1 MMRKY
6 HVRFG
11 GGPTETCICSI
22 CNAPAAYPTPSRAR
36 RNSRVRTAETIL
48 GIIHE
53 RGSNGLPL
61 NDVYRQLFNPALYLQ
76 AYGKIYRNRGAMTR
90 GVTDETADGMS
101 QRKIA
106 AIIEALRNEHYR
118 WTPARRI
125 YIEKKHATRNRPLG
139 IPTWSDKLL
148 QEVIREILEAYYEP
162 QFSPHSHGFRPGR
175 GCHTALTEIQRT
187 WKGTVWFIEGDI
199 SQCFDQLDHMVLMSI
214 LREKILD
221 NRFLR
226 LIENLLKA
234 GYLEAWRHHPTF
246 SGSPQGGIVSPIL
259 ANIYLDRLD
268 SYVEHTLVPLY
279 TRGDK
284 RRSNPKYYPLLQRRS
299 RLNRKGHT
307 EEAEQLL
314 RCMRTLPSLD
324 PNDPEYRRL
333 RYVRYADDFL
343 LGFAGP
349 KREAQ
354 AIKQQ
359 IGVFL
364 REALRLELS
373 EQKTLLTHA
382 RTEAARFLGYEIVV
396 AHSNTKINHRRK
408 QRNVNGMIGLRVPR
422 EIIEAK
428 CQGYR
433 SGTRPRPRTELTN
446 DSVYTI
452 IAVYQQEFRGLA
464 EYYQLAWNR
473 SIRLSKLKWLMEWSL
488 TATLADKLRISISEV
503 YRRYRATIETSDG
516 TYKGLEFRV
525 ERTGKSPLIAQWG
538 GISLKRPSC
547 GKRVVLDERPR
558 RIYGSR
564 TELVQRLLADTC
576 ELCGS
581 TDNIEVHHIRGLRD
595 LQRKGRADP
604 PEWIK
609 TMAARRRKTLVVCKS
624 CHVAIAQ
631 QHRGK
636 QANTSRRRAKGG
648 MDSA

>member
-1 MMRKY
+1 MRT
-6 HVRFG
+6 V
-11 GGPTETCICSI
+11 ET
-22 CNAPAAYPTPSRAR
+22 T
-36 RNSRVRTAETIL
+36 L

-53 RGSNGLPL
+53 RGSNELPL
-61 NDVYRQLFNPALYLQ
+61 DDVYRQLFNPALYLH

-90 GVTDETADGMS
+90 GATDETADGMS

-106 AIIEALRNEHYR
+106 AIIEALRNERYR
-118 WTPARRI
+118 WTPARRA
-125 YIEKKHATRNRPLG
+125 YIEKKHATKKRPLG
-139 IPTWSDKLL
+139 LPTWSDKLL

-162 QFSPHSHGFRPGR
+162 QFSQRSHGFRPNR
-175 GCHTALTEIQRT
+175 GCHTALMEVQRN

-199 SQCFDQLDHMVLMSI
+199 SQCFDRLDHTVLMSI

-234 GYLEAWRHHPTF
+234 GYLEDWRHHATF

-268 SYVEHTLVPLY
+268 RYVEQTLVPLY
-279 TRGDK
+279 TRGDRRRNNPEYHHLLEQRSCLK
-284 RRSNPKYYPLLQRRS
+284 RT
-299 RLNRKGHT
+299 GDT
-307 EEAEQLL
+307 EGAEQLL
-314 RCMRTLPSLD
+314 RCMRTLPSHD

-333 RYVRYADDFL
+333 RYIRYADDFL

-349 KREAQ
+349 KHEAE
-354 AIKQQ
+354 AIKRQ
-359 IGVFL
+359 IGGFL

-382 RTEAARFLGYEIVV
+382 RTEAARFLGYEV
-396 AHSNTKINHRRK
+396 AVEHSNTKINHRRK
-408 QRNVNGMIGLRVPR
+408 QRSVNGIIGLHVPR

-428 CQGYR
+428 CQNYR
-433 SGTRPRPRTELTN
+433 GGTRPRPRIELIN

-452 IAVYQQEFRGLA
+452 IAAYQQEFRGLA

-473 SIRLSKLKWLMEWSL
+473 SIRLGKLKWLMEWSL
-488 TATLADKLRISISEV
+488 TATLASKLRISISEV
-503 YRRYRATIETSDG
+503 YNRYRATIETGDG
-516 TYKGLEFRV
+516 IYKGLEVRV
-525 ERTGKSPLIAQWG
+525 ERTGKPPLVAQWG
-538 GISLKRPSC
+538 GISLKRPSFR
-547 GKRVVLDERPR
+547 KRVVLDERPR

-581 TDNIEVHHIRGLRD
+581 TDNIEVHHTRGLRD

-624 CHVAIAQ
+624 CHAAIE
-631 QHRGK
+631 QHRSG
-636 QANTSRRRAKGG
+636 R
-648 MDSA
+648 